1 MTESMECLLCKE
13 KLNHIRLFGVEK
25 KALQED
31 KLVI

>member
-1 MTESMECLLCKE
+1 MECLLCKE